1 MIYTL
6 GDRIPRIDDSAY
18 VADNATII
26 GSVEIGP
33 EASIWFGTILRG
45 DNDVIR
51 IGARSNVQDATVIH
65 VDPGIPTTIGEDVTI
80 GHSTMIH
87 GCTIERGCLIG
98 IGAIILD
105 HARIGEES
113 LVGANSLVTEGKEFP
128 GRSLILGSP
137 ARVVRPLTDEDIAAI
152 RRATNHYVDNTRYY
166 KANLKPWSP
175 GGD

>member
-33 EASIWFGTILRG
+33 EASIWFGAILRG

-152 RRATNHYVDNTRYY
+152 RRAPDHYVDNTRYY
-166 KANLKPWSP
+166 KANLKPSSP

>member
-6 GDRIPRIDDSAY
+6 GERIPSIDDSAY
-18 VADNATII
+18 VADDATII

-33 EASIWFGTILRG
+33 EASVWFGTVLRG

-113 LVGANSLVTEGKEFP
+113 LVGANSLVTEGKQFP
-128 GRSLILGSP
+128 DRSLILGSP
-137 ARVVRPLTDEDIAAI
+137 AKVIRNLTDDEVSQLLANAD
-152 RRATNHYVDNTRYY
+152 HYVKKSLHYRSQLSLW
-166 KANLKPWSP
+166 KK
-175 GGD
+175 

>member
-65 VDPGIPTTIGEDVTI
+65 VDPGIPTTIGDDVTI

-87 GCTIERGCLIG
+87 GCTIGDGSLIG
-98 IGAIILD
+98 IGSIILD
-105 HARIGEES
+105 FANIGRYS
-113 LVGANSLVTEGKEFP
+113 LVGANSLITEGKEFP
-128 GRSLILGSP
+128 DRVLILGSP
-137 ARVVRPLTDEDIAAI
+137 AKVIRELTDQEVSQLQVNAD
-152 RRATNHYVDNTRYY
+152 HYVKKSRNYRS
-166 KANLKPWSP
+166 KLSP
-175 GGD
+175 RTE

>member
-6 GDRIPRIDDSAY
+6 GDRIPSIDDSAY
-18 VADNATII
+18 VADDATII

-33 EASIWFGTILRG
+33 EASVWFGTVLRG

-65 VDPGIPTTIGEDVTI
+65 VDPGIPTTIGEDV
-80 GHSTMIH
+80 
-87 GCTIERGCLIG
+87 TIERGCLIG

-152 RRATNHYVDNTRYY
+152 RRATDHYVANTRYY
-166 KANLKPWSP
+166 KANLKPGSP
-175 GGD
+175 SGD